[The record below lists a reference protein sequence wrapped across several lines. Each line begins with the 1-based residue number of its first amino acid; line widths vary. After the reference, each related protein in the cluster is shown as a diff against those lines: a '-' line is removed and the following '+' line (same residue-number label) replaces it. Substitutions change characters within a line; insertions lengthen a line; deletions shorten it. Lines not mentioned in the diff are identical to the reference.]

1 MTDLMQPDHDPEAGG
16 ERSLGESA
24 HTWTFDKFS
33 EPRTMPAHWNL
44 SEMMG
49 SAEPTG
55 EDVTDPGMQ
64 AEPPAAAALPLDAEG
79 VDAVSAEWH
88 RNPFPEP
95 RTYPTHW
102 DLYS

>member
-1 MTDLMQPDHDPEAGG
+1 MSNPSQLQDDPKAGG
-16 ERSLGESA
+16 END

-33 EPRTMPAHWNL
+33 EPRTMPAHWDL
-44 SEMMG
+44 SEMIASPKQASEG
-49 SAEPTG
+49 VSEPG
-55 EDVTDPGMQ
+55 QPAG
-64 AEPPAAAALPLDAEG
+64 PPAAATLPFDPEN
-79 VDAVSAEWH
+79 VDAVSPEWH